1 MVIIGCDYHPS
12 MQQIAWCDNRSGAQ
26 GERRLEHA
34 SGEAEKFYRELK
46 QRGVEVRVGIEA
58 SGHTRWFERLLAELG
73 MELWIGHP
81 AKIAAQRVRKQ
92 KTDRGDAQLL
102 LQLLQ
107 EDRFPKLWIPS
118 PENRDLRQLL
128 WHRHRLVQMRTR
140 VKNQLQSIAMNEGV
154 RRQSRLWSK
163 PGRAQLESFVLAPW
177 TARRHDLLQLLDQ
190 LNPQIAELSRAIE
203 QEAERRPEVLRLMTH
218 PGVGPITALAFVLVI
233 GTPTRFRCGK
243 QIGSYVGLIPAED
256 SSAGHQRLGHI
267 SKQGNA
273 LLRFLLVE
281 AAQAA
286 ARWDSDWRRR
296 YVHLAMRRQKSI
308 AKVAMARR
316 LAVRLYWMWRN
327 GWEYSQLV
335 EFGSYP
341 GKARYRTWRELERRP
356 LDGASRSLKREF
368 EEVIMVEV

>member
-46 QRGVEVRVGIEA
+46 QREVEVRVGIEA

-163 PGRAQLESFVLAPW
+163 PGRAQLESLALPPW
-177 TARRHDLLQLLDQ
+177 SARRRHDLLQLLDQ
-190 LNPQIAELSRAIE
+190 LTPQIAELSRAIE

-218 PGVGPITALAFVLVI
+218 PGVGPITALAFVLVL
-233 GTPTRFRCGK
+233 GTPQRFRCGK
-243 QIGSYVGLIPAED
+243 QVGSYLGLIPCED
-256 SSAGHQRLGHI
+256 SSAGKQRLGHL
-267 SKQGNA
+267 SKQGNT
-273 LLRFLLVE
+273 LLRYLLVE
-281 AAQAA
+281 AAQTAVRCDA
-286 ARWDSDWRRR
+286 QWRRR
-296 YVHLAMRRQKSI
+296 FVHLAMRRQRNI
-308 AKVAMARR
+308 AIAAMARR
-316 LAVRLYWMWRN
+316 LAVSLYWLWRKA
-327 GWEYSQLV
+327 EDPPAAPSS
-335 EFGSYP
+335 GSHA
-341 GKARYRTWRELERRP
+341 GP
-356 LDGASRSLKREF
+356 LD
-368 EEVIMVEV
+368 